1 MGWWMMTE
9 KFNIG
14 VHRKIQFLGDGVG
27 GGGGVSRKKHRG
39 YIGRY
44 RYRGLPKNGGLD
56 SLQI

>member
-1 MGWWMMTE
+1 MMTE

-27 GGGGVSRKKHRG
+27 VWGGGGCVSRKKHRG

>member
-1 MGWWMMTE
+1 MMTE

-14 VHRKIQFLGDGVG
+14 VHRKIRFLGDGVGG

-44 RYRGLPKNGGLD
+44 RYRGLPKNGDLD

>member
-27 GGGGVSRKKHRG
+27 GGG

>member
-1 MGWWMMTE
+1 MMTE

-27 GGGGVSRKKHRG
+27 VGGGGVSRKKHRG